1 MILFIGKIESTTDIQ
16 LGIQNELSQIDQKSI
31 SGQVIDK
38 ENILD
43 LEIR

>member
-1 MILFIGKIESTTDIQ
+1 MILFLGKIESTTDIQ
-16 LGIQNELSQIDQKSI
+16 LGIQNELSQINQKSI
-31 SGQVIDK
+31 IDK